1 MFLANSLG
9 DAERRG
15 IAGIFRTPA
24 PYHATRNCG
33 MNSKFFMANAC
44 IAAQIIV
51 MPSRTSL
58 SASGFLHHVADQFR
72 SPAQNDLIVKN
83 KAIVSTRDQQVLATA
98 SRTRGMGSDH
108 RLRGHRRVS
117 LLGSIETETAIFSG
131 PITHTQSPGRGRGFV
146 SDE

>member
-9 DAERRG
+9 GAERRG

-24 PYHATRNCG
+24 THHATRNCG

-44 IAAQIIV
+44 ITAQIIV

-72 SPAQNDLIVKN
+72 SPAQNDLIAKN
-83 KAIVSTRDQQVLATA
+83 KASASTRDQQSEQTGDVVLDADR
-98 SRTRGMGSDH
+98 S
-108 RLRGHRRVS
+108 
-117 LLGSIETETAIFSG
+117 IFSEF
-131 PITHTQSPGRGRGFV
+131 ITQKSPGLGRGF
-146 SDE
+146 